1 VEVSGAI
8 DELQRTLIERQLER
22 LVLHSIRAFDARD
35 WQAFADTFTADGVF
49 VRANAPGEP
58 LVGRKAIIAG
68 LAARAATRLT
78 RHLCTN
84 IEIEVSSADTASG
97 RCYLLLFAADATE
110 PAGVDGHLSDP
121 PQRIGEYH
129 DTFSRTAEGWRIAR
143 RAGRLLMYTG
153 G

>member
-1 VEVSGAI
+1 MSGAT
-8 DELQRTLIERQLER
+8 DELPRTLIERQLEH

-49 VRANAPGEP
+49 VRATAPDEP
-58 LVGRKAIIAG
+58 LVGRKAIVAA

-84 IEIEVSSADTASG
+84 IEIEVTGAETARG
-97 RCYLLLFAADATE
+97 RCYLLLFAADATQ
-110 PAGVDGHLSDP
+110 PAGVDGHRSDP
-121 PQRIGEYH
+121 TQRIGEYH
-129 DTFSRTAEGWRIAR
+129 DTFARTAEGWGIAR